1 MAVPVVDLL
10 EMIDVRHDKGNA
22 LPLAACA
29 GKALFRQREEAAP
42 VRQARQHV
50 GQGQVPVL
58 LDEPSVFLQRIADKL
73 EVRPEGPQAGKFRR
87 VALREFLD
95 PPLDRLEPIHDV
107 LQIRSH
113 TAAVFEMDSQFPV
126 RDGLRGPAQFVN
138 LEAELTDLLSC
149 TGISSTMRTVH
160 PLSFTIRE
168 MISRSLGRGR
178 FEYIVSLRELYLLGA
193 PMAVTVHQESN
204 MPW

>member
-138 LEAELTDLLSC
+138 LEAELTDLPILHRYFVDDAD
-149 TGISSTMRTVH
+149 RTSAVVH
-160 PLSFTIRE
+160 DPRNDLKK
-168 MISRSLGRGR
+168 
-178 FEYIVSLRELYLLGA
+178 LR
-193 PMAVTVHQESN
+193 QR
-204 MPW
+204 